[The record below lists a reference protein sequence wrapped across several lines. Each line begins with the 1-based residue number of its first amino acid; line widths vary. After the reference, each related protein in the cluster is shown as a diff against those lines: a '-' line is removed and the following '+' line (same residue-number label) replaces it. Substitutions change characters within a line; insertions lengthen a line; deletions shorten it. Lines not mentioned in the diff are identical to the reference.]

1 MASLGKRSELRGD
14 AESPEMRQL
23 SPPVE
28 EILDRK
34 AVCGLDYCLV
44 KWKGLPVHAA
54 TWEPLEEVA
63 KACDSATLLVRKA
76 SAVGPRLLGSSQN
89 TETSREVNN
98 RKRRKRAKKG
108 NQSDKHKIKHST
120 AEAEAFENNDEEST
134 SAAELHASQHEI
146 SACVEPN
153 NQLLARDVEVNLGL
167 RLPVQRIHFD
177 LLDYY
182 KNYQLPMPL
191 TATFRLQ
198 TKLDATES
206 RRETHAPQEGSK
218 L

>member
-14 AESPEMRQL
+14 AESPETRQL

-76 SAVGPRLLGSSQN
+76 SAVGPRLLGSSQ
-89 TETSREVNN
+89 RL
-98 RKRRKRAKKG
+98 RM
-108 NQSDKHKIKHST
+108 
-120 AEAEAFENNDEEST
+120 
-134 SAAELHASQHEI
+134 
-146 SACVEPN
+146 
-153 NQLLARDVEVNLGL
+153 LLDDLGL
-167 RLPVQRIHFD
+167 ALPHEDVGAPIGAHVQWLVARVQDEYLMH
-177 LLDYY
+177 
-182 KNYQLPMPL
+182 
-191 TATFRLQ
+191 
-198 TKLDATES
+198 
-206 RRETHAPQEGSK
+206 
-218 L
+218 